1 MKKIA
6 ISIMMLFAVAGMAFA
21 QSADLQVLAV
31 IKYSKSESITV
42 KQLKTRAATYQ
53 KQIGRSLNVD
63 EKVKVLDSLIDEKVM
78 LQAAQKAG
86 ISLPDSSVDQ
96 YFQQLMAQ
104 QTGLNVSEKELND
117 LIKQMQGVTL
127 DELLLQQVGMNIAEY
142 KGYLKNQLVI
152 QQYVL
157 QQKQNELQTVAA
169 TDEEIRTFYQSN
181 KKSFVWD
188 DMMKV
193 FMVIVPKG
201 NDADAAKLKLNDY
214 RNKYIDKKMT
224 ADQLTVQSNVAG
236 SGFQAGELLLPIT
249 EQGAATIGMPY
260 QNLTVLYGTNEGFV
274 SDVQETAVDYRFI
287 STGKKYEAKMLG
299 LSDLVQPETTMTV
312 YDYIR
317 SNLSAQKQQMYL
329 QTAAQEMADSLDV
342 PEYVDRKKTGD
353 ALNAL
358 LNWGE

>member
-6 ISIMMLFAVAGMAFA
+6 ISIMMLFVAAGMAFA

-31 IKYSKSESITV
+31 VKYAKSESITV
-42 KQLKTRAATYQ
+42 KQLKTRAATYS
-53 KQIGRSLNVD
+53 KQIGRSLTVD
-63 EKVKVLDSLIDEKVM
+63 EKSKVLDSLIDEKVM
-78 LQAAQKAG
+78 LQAAQKSG
-86 ISLPDSSVDQ
+86 ISLPDSAVDQ

-117 LIKQMQGVTL
+117 LVKQMQGVSL
-127 DELLLQQVGMNIAEY
+127 DELLTQQVGMNTTEY
-142 KGYLKNQLVI
+142 KAYLKNQLII

-157 QQKQNELQTVAA
+157 QQKQAELQAVSA
-169 TDEEIRTFYQSN
+169 TDEEIRQFYQSN

-214 RNKYIDKKMT
+214 RNKFIDKKMT
-224 ADQLTVQSNVAG
+224 ADQMTVQSNVAG
-236 SGFQAGELLLPIT
+236 SGYQAGEILLPVT
-249 EQGAATIGMPY
+249 EQGAATINMPY
-260 QNLTVLYGTNEGFV
+260 QNLTVLYSMSDGFV
-274 SDVQETAVDYRFI
+274 SDIQETSVDFRFI
-287 STGKKYEAKMLG
+287 SVGKKYEAKMLG

-329 QTAAQEMADSLDV
+329 QTAAQEMANTLNV

>member
-1 MKKIA
+1 MKRELG
-6 ISIMMLFAVAGMAFA
+6 MNVADYKA
-21 QSADLQVLAV
+21 
-31 IKYSKSESITV
+31 Y
-42 KQLKTRAATYQ
+42 LKTQ
-53 KQIGRSLNVD
+53 
-63 EKVKVLDSLIDEKVM
+63 LI
-78 LQAAQKAG
+78 A
-86 ISLPDSSVDQ
+86 
-96 YFQQLMAQ
+96 
-104 QTGLNVSEKELND
+104 
-117 LIKQMQGVTL
+117 
-127 DELLLQQVGMNIAEY
+127 
-142 KGYLKNQLVI
+142 
-152 QQYVL
+152 QQYVVS
-157 QQKQNELQTVAA
+157 QKQKDIQAVAA
-169 TDEEIRTFYQSN
+169 TDEEIRAFYQSN

-201 NDADAAKLKLNDY
+201 NDADAAKIKLNDY
-214 RNKYIDKKMT
+214 RNKYVDKKMT

-236 SGFQAGELLLPIT
+236 SGFQAGELLLPVT

-260 QNLTVLYGTNEGFV
+260 QNLTILYGASEGFV
-274 SDVQETAVDYRFI
+274 SDLQETAVDYRFI
-287 STGKKYEAKMLG
+287 SVGKKYEAKMLS